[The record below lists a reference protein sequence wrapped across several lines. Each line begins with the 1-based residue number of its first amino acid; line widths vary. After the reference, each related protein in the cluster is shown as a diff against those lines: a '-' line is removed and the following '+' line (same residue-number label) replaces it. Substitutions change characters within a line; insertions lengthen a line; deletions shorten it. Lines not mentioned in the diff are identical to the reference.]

1 MNMRQPVFLRAILA
15 AAWVFMS
22 CATSGWAAGK
32 GVVGGQVKDSLN
44 DIYLMGVLVSVDNG
58 QAKTVS
64 DRDGG
69 YSLSLTE
76 GKHTISFS
84 YLGYEPVNKNIT
96 ISAGAPTALN
106 IDFGETAVQMAEVV
120 VTGQAVGQA
129 RALNQQKTAPNL
141 KNVVASD
148 AIGRF
153 PDQNAAEALDRI
165 PGVSIERDQGEGRFV
180 IVRGIDPHLNAAS
193 VDGIALASAEAG
205 TRAVLLDV
213 LPMNVMGSLVVT
225 KALTADMPADS
236 IGGHVDIITPSAYD
250 RSERTLQG
258 AIGGN
263 YSDLTDELAP
273 SGQLTFGDVLG
284 KNDQF
289 GFLTSISYDKRKF
302 GSDNV
307 EADPWEL
314 NDDGQWVTEELEYRE
329 YDLTRERLGITTNLE
344 FKPSEHHN
352 FFLRGL
358 YGSYTDHEYRN
369 RTIIG
374 DMMMMPDSSSTG
386 VIMGEDYEDDEEALY
401 PTTEIQLKDR
411 EETQMNWMISTGGEH
426 KLNTCTLDYKL
437 AYSYAEQ
444 DTPYDKQF
452 MYETGDLNYSYTG
465 ADSDTPG
472 VAVTGGDI
480 NDLSIYELDSVEE
493 SKQLVEEEA
502 CIFAANI
509 KKELNTSFQSYVKTG
524 FHVSLRNKTNDLET
538 IVYED
543 PTDDF
548 STLEGHTQD
557 GRNEYNDFPLVNTD
571 LGDEFEDV
579 KDQFTSERDIEAS
592 EVEDYETDENV
603 YAAYVMGEADFGKF
617 TLLPGVRVEF
627 TDLEARG
634 NTYDEETEEVGS
646 QKKSNDYTNVLP
658 SLHARYNLSDN
669 LILYGAWTN
678 TISRPQWEETRYGKF
693 TDDDG
698 NVEIGNPELDP
709 YEAMNWDATLSY
721 YMPNSLGLASIGFF
735 YKDIDNFIYA
745 QTSEMDD
752 YELTTYRNGD
762 SGHIYGVELV
772 YQQKLGFLPSP
783 LDGFSLEGNLT
794 LSNSEADIL
803 ATEQSEKGRTVDF
816 IRHSDTVGVIALSY
830 EKYNVFLRLSGSY
843 RSSYLDEV
851 GDKLNEDRY
860 IDDHFQLDF
869 SSSYTFLDK
878 YTLYLNVINLT
889 NEPLKAYF
897 GESGRLSQYEEY
909 GLAVRF
915 GLKFNI

>member
-1 MNMRQPVFLRAILA
+1 MNVRQPVFLRAIVA
-15 AAWVFMS
+15 AVWVLMLY
-22 CATSGWAAGK
+22 ATSGWAAEK
-32 GVVGGQVKDSLN
+32 GVVAGQVKDSLN

-58 QAKTVS
+58 QAKTVT

-69 YSLSLTE
+69 YSLFVTE
-76 GKHTISFS
+76 GEHTVTFS
-84 YLGYEPVNKNIT
+84 YLGYETVT
-96 ISAGAPTALN
+96 HEVTVSAGSTTALN
-106 IDFGETAVQMAEVV
+106 VDFGETAVQMAEVV

-193 VDGIALASAEAG
+193 VDGISLASAEAG

-213 LPMNVMGSLVVT
+213 LPMNVMETLVVT

-250 RSERTLQG
+250 RSERTLHG

-263 YSDLTDELAP
+263 YSDLTEDLTET
-273 SGQLTFGDVLG
+273 GQITFGDVLG
-284 KNDQF
+284 ANSQF
-289 GFLTSISYDKRKF
+289 GFLTSISYDKREF

-314 NDDGQWVTEELEYRE
+314 NDDDQWVTEELQYRE

-344 FKPSEHHN
+344 FKPSERHN

-369 RTIIG
+369 RAIIG
-374 DMMMMPDSSSTG
+374 DMMMLPDSSTIG
-386 VIMGEDYEDDEEALY
+386 LLVGEDYEDDEDELY

-426 KLNTCTLDYKL
+426 KLDTWTLDYKL

-444 DTPYDKQF
+444 DTPFDTQF
-452 MYETGDLNYSYTG
+452 KYETGDLNYSYTD
-465 ADSDTPG
+465 ADSDTPE
-472 VAVTGGDI
+472 VQVTSGDI
-480 NDLSIYELDSVEE
+480 NDLSIYELDSVEDSE
-493 SKQLVEEEA
+493 QLVEEEA
-502 CIFAANI
+502 WIFAANI
-509 KKELNTSFQSYVKTG
+509 KKDLNTSFQSYIKTG
-524 FHVSLRNKTNDLET
+524 VHVSLRNKTNDLET
-538 IVYED
+538 IEYED
-543 PTDDF
+543 PPDDF
-548 STLEGHTQD
+548 ATLEGHTQD
-557 GRNEYNDFPLVNTD
+557 GRHEYSDFPLVDTD
-571 LGDEFEDV
+571 LRDKFKNT

-617 TLLPGVRVEF
+617 SLLPGVRVEF
-627 TDLEARG
+627 TDLEAEG

-646 QKKSNDYTNVLP
+646 QKKNNDYTNVLP
-658 SLHARYNLSDN
+658 SLHARYNFSDN

-709 YEAMNWDATLSY
+709 YEAMNWDATFSY

-745 QTSEMDD
+745 QTSEVDD

-762 SGHIYGVELV
+762 NGHIYGVELV

-783 LDGFSLEGNLT
+783 FDGFSLEGNLT
-794 LSNSEADIL
+794 LSDSEADIL
-803 ATEQSEKGRTVDF
+803 APEEGEEGRTVDF
-816 IRHSDTVGVIALSY
+816 IRHSDTIGTIALSY
-830 EKYNVFLRLSGSY
+830 ERYNVFLRLSGSY

-851 GDKLNEDRY
+851 GDEPNEDRY

-878 YTLYLNVINLT
+878 YTLYLNLINLT
-889 NEPLKAYF
+889 NEPLKAYY
-897 GESGRLSQYEEY
+897 GESGRVSQYEEY
-909 GLAVRF
+909 GISARC
-915 GLKFNI
+915 GLKFNF